1 MKIVKEV
8 RLMQR
13 LAKSIK
19 REGKTIGFIPTMGY
33 LHEGHLS
40 LVREARK
47 DTDVTV
53 MSIYVNPMQ
62 FGPKEDYKR
71 YPRNLKRDM
80 RLAKSSGTD
89 IIFVPLDKEMYPE
102 GYSSL
107 INVKD
112 LNERL
117 CGKSRPGHFTGVSTV
132 VAKLFNIVM
141 PSVAYFGQ
149 KDVQQ
154 AAVIKK
160 MVQDLNMDTRIKVM
174 PIVREPD
181 GLAMSSRNVYLNKA
195 ERKDALSLY
204 KALELAKGMINS
216 GKRNAEEIISEMKK
230 YIENTGSLRI
240 DYIKIVD
247 AEALKPV
254 YKIKGRVLV
263 ALAIRIGNTRLI
275 DNIVVN
281 VKKPVTSNQ

>member
-40 LVREARK
+40 LVREAHK

-71 YPRNLKRDM
+71 YPRDLKRDM

-89 IIFVPLDKEMYPE
+89 IIFLPSDKEMYPK

-149 KDVQQ
+149 KDAQQ

-160 MVQDLNMDTRIKVM
+160 
-174 PIVREPD
+174 
-181 GLAMSSRNVYLNKA
+181 
-195 ERKDALSLY
+195 
-204 KALELAKGMINS
+204 
-216 GKRNAEEIISEMKK
+216 
-230 YIENTGSLRI
+230 
-240 DYIKIVD
+240 
-247 AEALKPV
+247 
-254 YKIKGRVLV
+254 
-263 ALAIRIGNTRLI
+263 
-275 DNIVVN
+275 
-281 VKKPVTSNQ
+281 